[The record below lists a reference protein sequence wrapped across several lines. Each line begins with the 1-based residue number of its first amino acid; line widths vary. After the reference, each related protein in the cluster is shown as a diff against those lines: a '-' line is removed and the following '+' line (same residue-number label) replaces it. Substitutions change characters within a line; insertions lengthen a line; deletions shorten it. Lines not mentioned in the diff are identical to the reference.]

1 MRGASCGCWGAR
13 TFRSTAAA
21 RARWCATSRTTRLPT
36 GRDGQGES
44 FLPDSELPE
53 NPTHAVNAIIDLIR
67 QQPGEITLVCLA
79 PMTNIAMALR
89 LAPDIKDKIVEVIA
103 ISGAFGLNEA
113 AFLNATATRL
123 KVSGTSTLTRKRRSR
138 STNPA

>member
-21 RARWCATSRTTRLPT
+21 RARWLRDIPNDPFTH

-67 QQPGEITLVCLA
+67 QHPGEITLVCLA

-113 AFLNATATRL
+113 SFLNATATRL

>member
-1 MRGASCGCWGAR
+1 MTSPNDPFTHGA
-13 TFRSTAAA
+13 TA
-21 RARWCATSRTTRLPT
+21 
-36 GRDGQGES
+36 GES

-53 NPTHAVNAIIDLIR
+53 NPTHAVNALIDLIR

-113 AFLNATATRL
+113 SFLNATATRL

-138 STNPA
+138 STNPV